1 MISTGTTHDPV
12 VDFLSDQLKVHSRT
26 LLSLVQR
33 HRDAPYSVAMKDI
46 STESLRA
53 RHTFMLTKTA
63 AERSR
68 HTISSDSCFGQALM
82 EYIRASSQAREA
94 LSNPAEAA

>member
-1 MISTGTTHDPV
+1 MISTRTTHDPV
-12 VDFLSDQLKVHSRT
+12 VDFLSDQLTVHSRT
-26 LLSLVQR
+26 LLRLVEQ
-33 HRDAPYSVAMKDI
+33 HRAAPYSVALSDI

-63 AERSR
+63 AERSP

-82 EYIRASSQAREA
+82 EYIRASSEARGA
-94 LSNPAEAA
+94 LPNPAEAA